1 MHLTRIEWDVREYK
15 RNCNRSLDKEKEEKL
30 EETKGVIRSRKRS
43 TNNTMTKK
51 NNKKNINNDLE
62 ITTHETTDHRA
73 RTKQKIPGNVR
84 SCCDR

>member
-1 MHLTRIEWDVREYK
+1 VREYK

-51 NNKKNINNDLE
+51 NNKKNINNMHAVQDNQL
-62 ITTHETTDHRA
+62 
-73 RTKQKIPGNVR
+73 KQILLI
-84 SCCDR
+84 